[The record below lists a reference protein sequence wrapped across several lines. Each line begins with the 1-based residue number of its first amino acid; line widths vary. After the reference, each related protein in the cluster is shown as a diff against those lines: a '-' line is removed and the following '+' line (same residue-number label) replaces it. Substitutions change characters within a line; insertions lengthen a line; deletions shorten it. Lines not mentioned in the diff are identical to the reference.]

1 MARGGH
7 VEGRMD
13 VRHVVAAGT
22 DEAGVSWVIWA
33 RRDEPRDGDLL
44 SMIRLTDPGGRILHL
59 GASSGVGEPDHAQ
72 QVTVARFITPS
83 PDHPRNP
90 GFVGTRGDHVP
101 YIHAALHMPP
111 ASHPLSGRVYRQ

>member
-1 MARGGH
+1 MD
-7 VEGRMD
+7 GRY
-13 VRHVVAAGT
+13 VVAQGT
-22 DEAGVSWVIWA
+22 DDAGVSWVIWA

-44 SMIRLTDPGGRILHL
+44 SMIRLTDPGG
-59 GASSGVGEPDHAQ
+59 GPEVKDPPTGVGEPDHAQ